1 MKRILFGLSVLLI
14 ASLTAACDGNGGG
27 QTSTASGGSA
37 GTGGGGT
44 GGTGGGGTA
53 GTGGSNTGGSNTG
66 GSSTGGSGGGAM
78 CGGIAGIQCAEN
90 QFCDFPDDMCGAAD
104 GAGTCA
110 PRPDAC
116 DKVLDPKCA
125 CDGKV
130 YDNAC
135 EAQKAGADIGT
146 LGGCP
151 APAGQFPC
159 GAGFCAKGQ
168 QYCQVDVSDVGG
180 IPNGYGCKPLP
191 ADCSQ
196 AGATCDCLAGQPC
209 GNMCQQV
216 DGGFVVTCPGG

>member
-110 PRPDAC
+110 PRPDVC
-116 DKVLDPKCA
+116 DQVLDPKCA

-130 YDNAC
+130 YNNAC